1 MPEAEGVRPERL
13 PDDAVVVR
21 GGLMLS
27 ADLAISAQSHHDAEG
42 SHALSVFS
50 RAGMTADELSRA
62 VPLPHSMIR
71 ESTVGR
77 LRAAGYDV
85 VTSPGPLGHADLVL
99 PNPPTDDDWRLL
111 DESFDPAR
119 PNQATIRGDDA

>member
-1 MPEAEGVRPERL
+1 MPEAEGDSFQRL

-21 GGLMLS
+21 GGLMS
-27 ADLAISAQSHHDAEG
+27 AADLSLGAQTHFDAEG
-42 SHALSVFS
+42 AYALSVFS
-50 RAGMTADELSRA
+50 VPGKTADEIARG

-85 VTSPGPLGHADLVL
+85 VSSLGPPGHADLIL
-99 PNPPTDDDWRLL
+99 PNPPTDDDWQAL
-111 DESFDPAR
+111 DKTFDAAR
-119 PNQATIRGDDA
+119 PSPATMRGDDA